1 VSFSARRQLFREPPR
16 IAALL
21 QAMNDVISPNAPPEG
36 FAELQQQLKSIAADL
51 AAASACR
58 PGNRPGMSANASLID
73 RNPSRV
79 IIAEQLGGGA
89 SARSFSKYKH
99 SAGSG
104 RGQNSKAVGGVLV
117 PTALPRIVVLEDS
130 HCRPPVRTKE
140 SGPRPAPQVRD
151 HTNYAL
157 LRAFNARGLLWFRG
171 RLVWTL
177 RIGDPQRGR

>member
-1 VSFSARRQLFREPPR
+1 
-16 IAALL
+16 
-21 QAMNDVISPNAPPEG
+21 MNDVISPNAPPEG

-79 IIAEQLGGGA
+79 IIAEQLGGGG

-117 PTALPRIVVLEDS
+117 PTALPLCPNAVFREGNGAVELAWEGNPAL
-130 HCRPPVRTKE
+130 RPPCVRDA
-140 SGPRPAPQVRD
+140 GPRPTRKA
-151 HTNYAL
+151 
-157 LRAFNARGLLWFRG
+157 
-171 RLVWTL
+171 
-177 RIGDPQRGR
+177 